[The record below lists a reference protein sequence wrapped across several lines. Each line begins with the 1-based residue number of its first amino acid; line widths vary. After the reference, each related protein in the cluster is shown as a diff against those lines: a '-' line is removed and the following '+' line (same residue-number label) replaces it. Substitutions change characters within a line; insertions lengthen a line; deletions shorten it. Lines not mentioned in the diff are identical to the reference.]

1 MPQFQSHGASVHY
14 KVMGQGHPVLLIAGI
29 ASDGASWGPLIEPLA
44 RRYQVILIDN
54 RGSGQT
60 RCEGPLL
67 VRDMVDDCAALFDH
81 LGIEKAHVVG
91 HSLGGGIAAWFAVR
105 HAARVSK
112 LVTMGFGPMSA
123 QARQLFRDL
132 ADLYP
137 KVAPPLF
144 FRLLFQF
151 LFKPAFFEDSAT
163 VAAAAE
169 ASTAY
174 PFRQSPADFA
184 RQVAALDTFER
195 YDIATITAPT
205 LAIAGRHDL
214 IAPPE
219 KILAIHRKI
228 ADFRMVTIEGAAH
241 SMHWDEPV
249 AALDAVVEFLTA
261 SAPP

>member
-14 KVMGQGHPVLLIAGI
+14 EVMGQGHPLLLVAGT
-29 ASDGASWGPLIEPLA
+29 ASDGASWGPLITPLA
-44 RRYQVILIDN
+44 RRYQLVLIDN

-60 RCEGPLL
+60 RFDGPLR
-67 VRDMVDDCAALFDH
+67 VRDMVDDCAALLDH
-81 LGIEKAHVVG
+81 LGIARTHVVG

-123 QARQLFRDL
+123 QTRQLFRDL

-137 KVAPPLF
+137 QVAPPLF

-195 YDIATITAPT
+195 YDIGSIAAPT
-205 LAIAGRHDL
+205 LAIAGQFDL
-214 IAPPE
+214 LAPPD

-241 SMHWDEPV
+241 SIHWDEPEQTLQ
-249 AALDAVVEFLTA
+249 AIEAFLA
-261 SAPP
+261 